1 MPLNRQFSPLASVG
15 SMRDL
20 VNQKELHPSL
30 PGPDGVE
37 TAEKLTISRAG
48 LARLAACSKPNI
60 TLRCRRE
67 LAPAC
72 VGSRVD
78 LRHPAAVRYL
88 ERRGV
93 RPEQLV
99 AAVVQDRRLTSPSVD
114 GFSAFVQ
121 QLRGVV
127 AAPPGDRASGP
138 EAAALLDAAAAFE
151 AWARA
156 REAAARC

>member
-1 MPLNRQFSPLASVG
+1 M
-15 SMRDL
+15 
-20 VNQKELHPSL
+20 VNENELHPSAL
-30 PGPDGVE
+30 GRDGAE

-60 TLRCRRE
+60 TLRCRGE

-72 VGSRVD
+72 VGLRVD

-93 RPEQLV
+93 TSEQLV
-99 AAVVQDRRLTSPSVD
+99 AAVAQDQKLTSGALD
-114 GFSAFVQ
+114 GFSAFVR
-121 QLRGVV
+121 QLRVAV
-127 AAPPGDRASGP
+127 AAPCGDAAGGAES
-138 EAAALLDAAAAFE
+138 AALLVAVAAFE

-156 REAAARC
+156 RATASGQAGR